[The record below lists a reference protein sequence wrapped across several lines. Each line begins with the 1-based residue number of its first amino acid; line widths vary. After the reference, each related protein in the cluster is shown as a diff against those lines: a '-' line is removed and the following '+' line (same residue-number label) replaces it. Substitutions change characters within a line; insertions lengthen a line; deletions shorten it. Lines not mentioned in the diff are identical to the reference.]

1 MTTSSSRARRA
12 LPAALFAVSLAL
24 AAPSIAASN
33 AYEVTNLVSDVP
45 GAALKTDPHL
55 VNGWGVA
62 FNPYNPGYVWVVA
75 NHTGV
80 STLYDGQGNPQSLVV
95 KIPAASGNGQ
105 GSPTG
110 IVFNG
115 SSDFKIDVG
124 SGAPPTPARFI
135 FASEDGLISAWA
147 PGLTTAVRAATNASA
162 VYKGVALAGNGTRNQ
177 LYAADFGGGKIDVY
191 TDTFAP
197 ITVPGSFSDPH
208 IPKGFAPFNIQ
219 NIQGNLYVAY
229 AKLKEGST
237 DEQAGPGLGFVD
249 VFDAD
254 GFLLKRLVSRGRL
267 NAPWGLALAP
277 AGFGKVSNRLL
288 VGNFGDGIINAY
300 DVFDGHFVGH
310 LRMSNGRDVK
320 IDGLWGI
327 AFGNGLQSQPTDT
340 LFFAAGPDDENHG
353 LYGRIDATGSSEP
366 GNPHDDKDDGD

>member
-1 MTTSSSRARRA
+1 MTTSSPRARRA

-33 AYEVTNLVSDVP
+33 AYDVTNLVSDVP

-95 KIPAASGNGQ
+95 KIPAASATGQ

-124 SGAPPTPARFI
+124 SGAPLTPARFI

-147 PGLTTAVRAATNASA
+147 PGLTTAVRAATNAHA

-197 ITVPGSFSDPH
+197 ITVPGHFSDPH
-208 IPKGFAPFNIQ
+208 IPKGFSPFNIQ

-277 AGFGKVSNRLL
+277 AGFGRFSNRLL

-300 DVFDGHFVGH
+300 DVFDGHLVGH

-320 IDGLWGI
+320 IEGLWGI
-327 AFGNGLQSQPTDT
+327 AFGNGLQNQPTDT
-340 LFFAAGPDDENHG
+340 LFFAAGPDGENHG
-353 LYGRIDATGSSEP
+353 LYGRIDAIAP
-366 GNPHDDKDDGD
+366 GNLQDDNSDGD